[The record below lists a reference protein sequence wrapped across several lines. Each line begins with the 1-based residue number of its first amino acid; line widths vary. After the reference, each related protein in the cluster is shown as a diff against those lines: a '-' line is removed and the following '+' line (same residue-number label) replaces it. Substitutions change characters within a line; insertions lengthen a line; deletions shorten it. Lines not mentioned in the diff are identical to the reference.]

1 MIKNFSELVENT
13 IAKYRGTRRDAL
25 TILDE
30 VLEKMNGYN
39 LIKSHVKIFGDSLM
53 IKGKRMNL
61 LPYKRIFLIGFGKA
75 SAAMAKAM
83 EEIIAFDD
91 GIIISPENVELQRV
105 KLYRGTH
112 PYPSIENIK
121 ATERVIELLR
131 EADEDDLIISL
142 ISGGGSALLCKP
154 RVSLE
159 DLRDVMN
166 QLMMRGCTIEE
177 FNTVR
182 KHLSYVKGGQ
192 LAKLTRAKIVSI
204 IISDIIGN
212 PVEFIASGPTSAD
225 STTFHDAMRILKKYG
240 VKNEEVMKVI
250 KAGIKGKIEE
260 TPKNLDNVV
269 NIIIADISLACK
281 YAKEIAEEMG
291 YHAKVLSVTLRGEAR
306 EMGRNL
312 AEYAIYYPRHHTVL
326 ITGGETTV
334 NVKGKGRGGRNQEMV
349 LAAIKKL
356 ANEAI
361 VMLSCGTDGIDGN
374 SPAAGAIADGYS
386 YKKAEEKELDIEK
399 YLENNDS
406 YEFFNKMKDA
416 IFTGYT
422 GTNVMDIQI
431 MVKL

>member
-1 MIKNFSELVENT
+1 MIKNFDELVENT
-13 IAKYRGTRRDAL
+13 ISKYRSVRRDAL

-30 VLEKMNGYN
+30 VLERMNGYN
-39 LIKSHVKIFGDSLM
+39 IIKSYVKLYGDSLI
-53 IKGKRMNL
+53 IKEHRINL

-91 GIIISPENVELQRV
+91 GIVISPENEKLRRV

-112 PYPSIENIK
+112 PYPSMENIK
-121 ATERVIELLR
+121 ATEKVIELLKK
-131 EADEDDLIISL
+131 ADEDDLVISL

-154 RVSLE
+154 IISLE
-159 DLRDVMN
+159 ALRDVSQ
-166 QLMMRGCTIEE
+166 QLMERGCTIEE
-177 FNTVR
+177 LNTVR
-182 KHLSYVKGGQ
+182 KHLSHVKGGK
-192 LAKLTRAKIVSI
+192 LAKMSSAKIVSL

-212 PVEFIASGPTSAD
+212 PVEFIASGPTAAD

-240 VKNEEVMKVI
+240 VKNEEAIKVI
-250 KAGIKGKIEE
+250 RDGMKGKIEE
-260 TPKNLDNVV
+260 TPKNIDNVL
-269 NIIIADISLACK
+269 NIVIADISLACK

-291 YHAKVLSVTLRGEAR
+291 YHAKILSVTLRGEAR
-306 EMGRNL
+306 EMGGNL
-312 AEYAIYYPRHHTVL
+312 AEYSIYYPRNHTVI

-334 NVKGKGRGGRNQEMV
+334 NVKGKGKGGRNQELV
-349 LAAIKKL
+349 LAAIEKL

-361 VMLSCGTDGIDGN
+361 AMLSCGTDGIDGN

-386 YKKAEEKELDIEK
+386 YKKAEEKKLDIEK
-399 YLENNDS
+399 YLDDNNS
-406 YEFFNKMKDA
+406 YEFFKEMEDA